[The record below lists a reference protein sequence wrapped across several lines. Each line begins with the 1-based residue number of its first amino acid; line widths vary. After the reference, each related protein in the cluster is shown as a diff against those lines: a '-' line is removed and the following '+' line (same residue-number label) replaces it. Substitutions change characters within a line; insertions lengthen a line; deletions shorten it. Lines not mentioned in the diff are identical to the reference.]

1 MPELRE
7 WANMMTKIASY
18 EMMLDKINGGKRKV
32 APSWIYFWNHITVT
46 SS

>member
-32 APSWIYFWNHITVT
+32 APSWIDFWNHITVT